1 MPTLSFVRINFFR
14 MYLFDSIFRL
24 RITSVR
30 LIRAKA
36 SCFCINYKVN
46 KENSALT
53 QIHTTQRISAVAV
66 DKTYVLIIENE
77 ASIYQMNKDLVDASN
92 DTSTFEESL
101 ENTTAYFTTAN
112 SFFYWGKEK
121 LIQQAII
128 RDTTTL
134 TQKNVP

>member
-24 RITSVR
+24 RMTSVL

-36 SCFCINYKVN
+36 SCFFINYKVK

-53 QIHTTQRISAVAV
+53 QRHTIQRISAVAV

-112 SFFYWGKEK
+112 SFFY
-121 LIQQAII
+121 
-128 RDTTTL
+128 
-134 TQKNVP
+134 

>member
-1 MPTLSFVRINFFR
+1 M
-14 MYLFDSIFRL
+14 FRL
-24 RITSVR
+24 STTSVR
-30 LIRAKA
+30 LKSSKPA
-36 SCFCINYKVN
+36 CFFINYKVN
-46 KENSALT
+46 KENSVLT
-53 QIHTTQRISAVAV
+53 QIRTARKDSCVSGDKIQVRIIKN
-66 DKTYVLIIENE
+66 DG
-77 ASIYQMNKDLVDASN
+77 SIYQINKDLVDSSN